1 MSSQQTPYPITR
13 NLSEF
18 AVSDT
23 PATTSGTEG
32 SGADYLDYRS
42 HNLQQTHGGGGGSGS
57 GNEGPKSQGKRRST
71 HCQSGGDEAG
81 ETEQN
86 ENVDADEQ
94 MATLAEGEV
103 ARAVE
108 RKAGTQSKHRSGR
121 MLKSSR
127 SPHGR
132 GRGEVTL
139 EANEAGLER

>member
-1 MSSQQTPYPITR
+1 MSSPQPPYPIIR

-32 SGADYLDYRS
+32 SEADYIDYRS
-42 HNLQQTHGGGGGSGS
+42 HNLKQTRGGS
-57 GNEGPKSQGKRRST
+57 EVPTSQGKRRAT
-71 HCQSGGDEAG
+71 HRQSGGDEAG
-81 ETEQN
+81 GTKQN
-86 ENVDADEQ
+86 ENVDADQQ
-94 MATLAEGEV
+94 MATLAEGKV
-103 ARAVE
+103 ARVVE
-108 RKAGTQSKHRSGR
+108 RKAGTQSKHRGER
-121 MLKSSR
+121 MLRSSR